1 MELIVIGASVIVLLL
16 CIVAFIVSMSIKTD
30 PNVEAEMKILEE
42 QEKIKANEPLSTN
55 QAAIAFLIV
64 CIGVI
69 FNVFSMPI
77 IIIGAILLKVFRV
90 ENGFVPAYYKAVK
103 VLFILYLIAL
113 IAFGLCVALFI
124 GTFNH

>member
-16 CIVAFIVSMSIKTD
+16 FIVAFIVSMSIKSD

-42 QEKIKANEPLSTN
+42 QEKTKVDEPLSMN
-55 QAAIAFLIV
+55 QTAIAFLIV
-64 CIGVI
+64 CIGII

-90 ENGFVPAYYKAVK
+90 ENGFVPAYYKALK
-103 VLFILYLIAL
+103 VLAILYLIAL
-113 IAFGLCVALFI
+113 IAFGLCIALFI